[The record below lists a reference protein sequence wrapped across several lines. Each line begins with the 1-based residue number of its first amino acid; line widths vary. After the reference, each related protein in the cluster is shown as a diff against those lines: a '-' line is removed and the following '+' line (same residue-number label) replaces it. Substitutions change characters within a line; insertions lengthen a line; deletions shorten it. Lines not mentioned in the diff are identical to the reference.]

1 MNNYNLLTARYDE
14 DGEII
19 VQDGGF
25 IALHENMDS
34 RYDQDALERAA
45 AVLDEYGD
53 ADVVVLQDEDAPGP
67 ESAALAVVYWGAA
80 LSESRA
86 AEIAHQAATRA

>member
-1 MNNYNLLTARYDE
+1 MHILKARYDE
-14 DGEII
+14 DGEI
-19 VQDGGF
+19 VTTGYV
-25 IALHENMDS
+25 ALHENMDS
-34 RYDQDALERAA
+34 RYDLPALKRAA
-45 AVLDEYGD
+45 AALAQYGESEV
-53 ADVVVLQDEDAPGP
+53 AILEDEDAPGP